1 VERPGTRDHGAG
13 VRSRRHASAT
23 ELLDLGET
31 EYRETFR
38 GSPLKRARREGL
50 ARNAAIALGNDGTLA
65 DVPAL
70 VRALGHAEAA
80 VRGHAAWALGRLGG
94 DRARAALL
102 AARAGEADV
111 GAAAEMERALAEL
124 SVMEPEGRTHP

>member
-1 VERPGTRDHGAG
+1 VTAEPAFGP
-13 VRSRRHASAT
+13 RRHASAI

-70 VRALGHAEAA
+70 MRALRHVEAA

-94 DRARAALL
+94 DGARAALL
-102 AARAGEADV
+102 AARAGEADA

-124 SVMEPEGRTHP
+124 SVMEATEGRTHP